1 MRQAEA
7 FQVPGWTPR
16 RGPRG
21 HRPKREAL
29 AVMGPPPYPHLRPK
43 IQSVYTSIHTA
54 QYIRIASTYHRIYA
68 MNETPKCL
76 RCDERDAD
84 ARNGWL
90 YCDACYCIVCDE
102 EAEAMGWVEDEDG

>member
-1 MRQAEA
+1 MD
-7 FQVPGWTPR
+7 PR

-29 AVMGPPPYPHLRPK
+29 AVMGPPLPTPPAQNPVSIYKHPYGP
-43 IQSVYTSIHTA
+43 VC
-54 QYIRIASTYHRIYA
+54 IASTYHRIYA